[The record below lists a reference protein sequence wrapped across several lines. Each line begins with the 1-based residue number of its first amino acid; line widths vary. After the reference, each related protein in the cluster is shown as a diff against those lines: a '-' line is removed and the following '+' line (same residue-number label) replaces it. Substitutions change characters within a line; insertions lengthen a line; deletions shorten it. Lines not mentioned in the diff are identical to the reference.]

1 MHTNFTKRTI
11 ENWPLTPGK
20 VTYHY
25 DTKTRGLALRISK
38 RGLKTFI
45 FYRWLMGKPE
55 RINIGRFPELNLE
68 QARGIASSYNARI
81 AQGENPALL
90 QKKQRTEWTF
100 GEAFLAYIERHAKH
114 HNKTWTEEIKNY
126 DRYLKH
132 WDKHQLSTIS
142 RSEVQKLHIRLGA
155 QNGQVTANRTLEL
168 VRVVF
173 NKARLWEQTE
183 TTNPAVGIEKFKVKS
198 RDRFIQPNEIERFMQ
213 ALAEETNEVARDVF
227 LICLFT
233 GARKSNVL
241 AMAWQQIDF
250 DHALWKIPETKNGTP
265 HVIPLI
271 EVAMQVLINRQQ
283 QTRGE
288 FVFPGRTAN
297 HHLVNPNK
305 AWRRILKRA
314 EIDDL
319 RIHDLRRTMGSW
331 QAMTGA
337 ALPVIGKTL
346 AHKNMAT
353 TAIYARLNH
362 TPVRDS
368 MDKAMRALLAHQPA
382 DH

>member
-1 MHTNFTKRTI
+1 M
-11 ENWPLTPGK
+11 
-20 VTYHY
+20 
-25 DTKTRGLALRISK
+25 S
-38 RGLKTFI
+38 
-45 FYRWLMGKPE
+45 
-55 RINIGRFPELNLE
+55 
-68 QARGIASSYNARI
+68 
-81 AQGENPALL
+81 
-90 QKKQRTEWTF
+90 
-100 GEAFLAYIERHAKH
+100 
-114 HNKTWTEEIKNY
+114 
-126 DRYLKH
+126 
-132 WDKHQLSTIS
+132 
-142 RSEVQKLHIRLGA
+142 
-155 QNGQVTANRTLEL
+155 
-168 VRVVF
+168 
-173 NKARLWEQTE
+173 
-183 TTNPAVGIEKFKVKS
+183 
-198 RDRFIQPNEIERFMQ
+198 
-213 ALAEETNEVARDVF
+213 
-227 LICLFT
+227 
-233 GARKSNVL
+233 
-241 AMAWQQIDF
+241 WQQIDF
-250 DHALWKIPETKNGTP
+250 DHALWKIPETKNGSC

-271 EVAMQVLINRQQ
+271 EVAIQVLNNRKQ

-288 FVFPGRTAN
+288 FVFPGRTVN

-382 DH
+382 DY